1 MWFEKILKRFKKNS
15 NCDKCNSPSHGD
27 LYCEECKDYIESIE
41 LRKKEQEKA
50 KAEMNQRAWIIT
62 RDKFLK
68 EKYGN

>member
-1 MWFEKILKRFKKNS
+1 MWFEKILKRFRKNS
-15 NCDKCNSPSHGD
+15 VCNKCNSLSHGD

-50 KAEMNQRAWIIT
+50 KAEINRNAWINT